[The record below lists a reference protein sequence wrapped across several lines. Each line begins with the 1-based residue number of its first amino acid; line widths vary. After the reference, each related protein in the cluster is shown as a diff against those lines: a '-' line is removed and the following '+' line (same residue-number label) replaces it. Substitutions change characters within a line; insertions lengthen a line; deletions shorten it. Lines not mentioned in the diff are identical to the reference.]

1 MFTIFRYFDFIN
13 PFRERI
19 DFLKNTR
26 ASAVAMVCIHYT
38 ITHIA
43 YTLFIYAMYRSRTNE
58 AVIVIAMG

>member
-1 MFTIFRYFDFIN
+1 
-13 PFRERI
+13 
-19 DFLKNTR
+19 
-26 ASAVAMVCIHYT
+26 MVCIHYT